1 MESELSKKP
10 LDERFGKEER
20 RLQPLGSGEVVESE
34 EMIILEDV
42 PIVTPNKDIVA
53 SGLTF
58 QVCVYMFVHANCF
71 LAQWEEGFFHLAH
84 DLGLLII

>member
-1 MESELSKKP
+1 MESEFSKKP
-10 LDERFGKEER
+10 LDERFGKEEQ
-20 RLQPLGSGEVVESE
+20 RLQPLESGEVVESE

-58 QVCVYMFVHANCF
+58 QVCVCMFVHANCF
-71 LAQWEEGFFHLAH
+71 LAKQEEVFIRHMT
-84 DLGLLII
+84 

>member
-1 MESELSKKP
+1 MLAATSAESELSEKS
-10 LDERFGKEER
+10 LGKHCVEEQR

-42 PIVTPNKDIVA
+42 PIVTPNKDVVA

-58 QVCVYMFVHANCF
+58 QVCVCVCVVCTDCF
-71 LAQWEEGFFHLAH
+71 LAQ
-84 DLGLLII
+84 

>member
-1 MESELSKKP
+1 M
-10 LDERFGKEER
+10 
-20 RLQPLGSGEVVESE
+20 VESE

-58 QVCVYMFVHANCF
+58 QVCVCMFVHANCF
-71 LAQWEEGFFHLAH
+71 LAQ
-84 DLGLLII
+84 LGRSYSFGKF